1 MVYEKLVFAYAYAG
15 IREIGVQMNKSEGQV
30 VRDWGPHRACTDK
43 QLMSPTHCAKL
54 GLVRRAMQGTELV
67 HHTSGLG
74 DIPYGPSHSPPRYES
89 SFSADPRL
97 RHISLDSEA
106 QDPSILRYGGRTR
119 HGGGDSEGV

>member
-1 MVYEKLVFAYAYAG
+1 
-15 IREIGVQMNKSEGQV
+15 MNKRGGHGE
-30 VRDWGPHRACTDK
+30 RDWEPLRACTDE

-67 HHTSGLG
+67 HHTTGLG
-74 DIPYGPSHSPPRYES
+74 DTPYGPSHSPPRYES

-106 QDPSILRYGGRTR
+106 QDPSILRYGG
-119 HGGGDSEGV
+119 